1 MSHSEK
7 FKGTAPTLVGFNPK
21 TFVDR
26 DVEFE
31 IETCNSC
38 GSTFYVTPVI
48 GAQFPKPKFLAKKYF
63 NASDLIVV
71 CLSSLM
77 EVYFDKVVNVIRI
90 GGSIVPIAA
99 PDASE

>member
-7 FKGTAPTLVGFNPK
+7 FKGTAPTLVSFNPK

-26 DVEFE
+26 DVEVE
-31 IETCNSC
+31 METCGTC
-38 GSTFYVTPVI
+38 GSNFHVTPVI
-48 GAQFPKPKFLAKKYF
+48 RVQFPKTKFLAKKYF